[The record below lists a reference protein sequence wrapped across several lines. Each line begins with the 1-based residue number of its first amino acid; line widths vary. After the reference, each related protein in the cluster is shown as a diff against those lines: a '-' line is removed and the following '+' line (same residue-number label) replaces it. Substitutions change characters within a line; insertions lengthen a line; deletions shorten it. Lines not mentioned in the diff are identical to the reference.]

1 MVPGPEDITVSR
13 APEVGATLEAAVDRH
28 VQPGDTVHVMLG
40 HSRWTAAARE
50 LARQQWGQDPGFTLV
65 MTSLGALSALFFE
78 GKMLRRVVTA
88 YSGNSFPTY
97 SPNPIFTR
105 AYQSGEVSVEHWSIL
120 TLAQRLEAAARGLPA
135 VVTGSL
141 QGSSME
147 SNPAFSVVASP
158 FTGDGEAERGTGG
171 DRHADVKGGGEGGVV
186 ERGSQASSG
195 DGIGLVA
202 PLAPDVALLHAAVAD
217 RHGNLALSEPLL
229 EGVWGAWAA
238 RRGVVA
244 TVERIV
250 ESLDGYGHR
259 VKIPAHRV
267 LAVVEAPFGAHPG
280 GCYAAGLPSRS
291 YGEDVEFWIAAAAAA
306 REDFGSFARTYAL
319 DPSDHDSYLKAIGGE
334 RLGWLEG
341 RSDPESWHEDA
352 ASHPVQAE
360 EPISRWE
367 VAASFGAREVETT
380 VDRVGA
386 DAVLA
391 GAGVAN
397 LAAWVAV
404 ARARARAGSSGPGV
418 RLTAE
423 LGLWGYE
430 PTPAD
435 PYIFNHRVFPGTPF
449 LSDAST
455 VLGMVVGGPGTVVV
469 GCLGAAEVDR
479 FGNLNSTQLGSGRF
493 LVGSGGANDVAS
505 RSAAC
510 VVVTLANP
518 ERLPDRA
525 AYVTSPGHRVTS
537 VVTDRGILRRLDGI
551 LRVAAV
557 PAGPGTLADRVNEMV
572 ASCGWTPEVASRVDE
587 LEPVTEREVMALREF
602 DRERLFLS

>member
-1 MVPGPEDITVSR
+1 MTV
-13 APEVGATLEAAVDRH
+13 VGCSLADAVEANVR
-28 VQPGDTVHVMLG
+28 PGDAVHIMLG

-50 LARQQWGQDPGFTLV
+50 LARQFWGEDPGFTLV

-78 GKMLRRVVTA
+78 GGLLERVVTA

-97 SPNPIFTR
+97 NPNPIFCR
-105 AYQSGEVSVEHWSIL
+105 GYQSGAVDVEHWSIL

-141 QGSSME
+141 VGSSMAPNE
-147 SNPAFSVVASP
+147 DFATVASP
-158 FTGDGEAERGTGG
+158 F
-171 DRHADVKGGGEGGVV
+171 GGGSAE
-186 ERGSQASSG
+186 E
-195 DGIGLVA
+195 IGLVA

-217 RHGNLALSEPLL
+217 TEGNLAVSEPLL

-244 TVERIV
+244 TVERV
-250 ESLDGYGHR
+250 VDSLEGLGHR
-259 VKIPAHRV
+259 VRVPAHRV

-280 GCYAAGLPSRS
+280 GCYAGGLPVAG
-291 YGEDVEFWIAAAAAA
+291 YGEDIPFWSAAAEAA
-306 REDFGSFARTYAL
+306 RGDFATFARTYAL
-319 DPSDHDSYLKAIGGE
+319 DPPDHRAYLKVLGAE
-334 RLGWLEG
+334 RLAELSA
-341 RSDPESWHEDA
+341 RADPSSWKLDA
-352 ASHPVQAE
+352 AAHPVPEGPA
-360 EPISRWE
+360 SRWE
-367 VAASFGAREVETT
+367 VAAALAVREVIAT
-380 VDRVGA
+380 VERVGA

-397 LAAWVAV
+397 LSAWVAV
-404 ARARARAGSSGPGV
+404 ARERAAGRPV

-435 PYIFNHRVFPGTPF
+435 PYIFNHRVFPSTPM

-455 VLGMVVGGPGTVVV
+455 VLGMVVGGPGTTVV

-479 FGNLNSTQLGSGRF
+479 HGNLNSTLLAGGRF

-505 RSAAC
+505 RAAAC
-510 VVVTLANP
+510 VVVTLARP
-518 ERLPDRA
+518 ERLPADV
-525 AYVTSPGHRVTS
+525 AYVTSPGHAVTS
-537 VVTDRGILRRLDGI
+537 VVTDRGILRRVEGT

-557 PAGPGTLADRVNEMV
+557 PAGEGSVSDRVRDLV
-572 ASCGWTPEVASRVDE
+572 DSCGWGP
-587 LEPVTEREVMALREF
+587 EPVRQVEELDPVAAGEVLALREY
-602 DRERLFLS
+602 DRQRLFLG